1 MRMKGFTLIELI
13 LAIVVSSIL
22 LLGLANFTEVGV
34 KGYFGTVER
43 YRLQT
48 EAKFVIEKLS
58 REMRH
63 AVPNLFPS
71 EVSSG
76 CVSFYPIVDSGFYV
90 VSGADINFLVSDSD
104 SDVQSLQNLSLVIN
118 PTRLFEEFDAELNEQ
133 HDINNVFSLNS
144 VNEIVDANVS
154 GAAFVLT
161 GQAGDLVGGSVS
173 NRHYIFDDSN
183 PVEYCLSGDNLLTRT
198 YGGVPVIISDKLN
211 VDQSSLQYSPATVQ
225 QNGIVDLTL
234 TFTVNGEATT
244 FEQEVQVLNV
254 P

>member
-48 EAKFVIEKLS
+48 EANFVIEKIS

-71 EVSSG
+71 AASSG

-90 VSGADINFLVSDSD
+90 VSGADINFLVSNYFISTYTITP
-104 SDVQSLQNLSLVIN
+104 N
-118 PTRLFEEFDAELNEQ
+118 
-133 HDINNVFSLNS
+133 DITFSM
-144 VNEIVDANVS
+144 V
-154 GAAFVLT
+154 GLT
-161 GQAGDLVGGSVS
+161 NIGI
-173 NRHYIFDDSN
+173 IFYYKI
-183 PVEYCLSGDNLLTRT
+183 YC
-198 YGGVPVIISDKLN
+198 
-211 VDQSSLQYSPATVQ
+211 
-225 QNGIVDLTL
+225 
-234 TFTVNGEATT
+234 E
-244 FEQEVQVLNV
+244 
-254 P
+254 

>member
-48 EAKFVIEKLS
+48 EANFVIEKIS

-71 EVSSG
+71 AVSSG
-76 CVSFYPIVDSGFYV
+76 CVSFYPILDSGFYV
-90 VSGADINFLVSDSD
+90 VSGADINFLVSDSG
-104 SDVQSLQNLSLVIN
+104 SDIQSLQNLSMVIN
-118 PTRLFEEFDAELNEQ
+118 PTRPYKEISKID
-133 HDINNVFSLNS
+133 NVFPLTN
-144 VNEIVDANVS
+144 IGQATGTGVS
-154 GAAFVLT
+154 GAAFTLA
-161 GQAGDLVGGSVS
+161 GQASELVGGSVS
-173 NRHYIFDDSN
+173 NRHYIFDDDNS
-183 PVEYCLSGDNLLTRT
+183 VEYCFSGDNFLTRAN
-198 YGGVPVIISDKLN
+198 GGAPVIISDKLN
-211 VDQSSLQYSPATVQ
+211 VAQSSLLYSPATVQ

-234 TFTVNGEATT
+234 TFTVNDETTT

>member
-1 MRMKGFTLIELI
+1 MRIKGFTLIELI

-34 KGYFGTVER
+34 KGYFGSVER

-48 EAKFVIEKLS
+48 EANFVIEKIS

-71 EVSSG
+71 AASSG

-90 VSGADINFLVSDSD
+90 VSGADINFLISDSD
-104 SDVQSLQNLSLVIN
+104 SDIQSLQNLSMVIN
-118 PTRLFEEFDAELNEQ
+118 PTRPYEE
-133 HDINNVFSLNS
+133 INKIDNVFPLTNVS
-144 VNEIVDANVS
+144 EATGTNVS
-154 GAAFVLT
+154 GAAFTLL
-161 GQAGDLVGGSVS
+161 GQTNDLVGGSVS
-173 NRHYIFDDSN
+173 NRHYIFDDDN
-183 PVEYCLSGDNLLTRT
+183 PVEYCLSGDNFLTRSN
-198 YGGVPVIISDKLN
+198 GGAPVIISDKLN
-211 VDQSSLQYSPATVQ
+211 VAQSSLLYSPATVQ

-234 TFTVNGEATT
+234 TFTINDETTT

>member
-1 MRMKGFTLIELI
+1 MRIKGFTLIELI

-48 EAKFVIEKLS
+48 EANFVIEKIS

-71 EVSSG
+71 AVSSG

-90 VSGADINFLVSDSD
+90 VSGADINFLVSNPDTNA
-104 SDVQSLQNLSLVIN
+104 QSLQNLSLVIN
-118 PTRLFEEFDAELNEQ
+118 PTRPYEEISKID
-133 HDINNVFSLNS
+133 NVFPLTHISQA
-144 VNEIVDANVS
+144 VGTNVS
-154 GAAFVLT
+154 GAAFTLLD
-161 GQAGDLVGGSVS
+161 QASDLVGGSVS
-173 NRHYIFDDSN
+173 NRLYIFNDDN
-183 PVEYCLSGDNLLTRT
+183 PVEYCITQGSFLTRT
-198 YGGVPVIISDKLN
+198 NAEDPIIISDKLN
-211 VDQSSLQYSPATVQ
+211 VAQSSLLYSPATVQ

-234 TFTVNGEATT
+234 TFTVNGETTT

>member
-1 MRMKGFTLIELI
+1 MRIKGFTLIELI

-48 EAKFVIEKLS
+48 EANFVVEKIS

-71 EVSSG
+71 AASSG

-90 VSGADINFLVSDSD
+90 VSGADINFLVSNPDTN
-104 SDVQSLQNLSLVIN
+104 VQSLQNLSLVIN
-118 PTRLFEEFDAELNEQ
+118 PTRPYKTLDKIDNLFPLT
-133 HDINNVFSLNS
+133 NVSQATGTS
-144 VNEIVDANVS
+144 VS
-154 GAAFVLT
+154 GAAFTLT
-161 GQAGDLVGGSVS
+161 GQVGDLVGGSVS
-173 NRHYIFDDSN
+173 NRHYIFDDAN
-183 PVEYCLSGDNLLTRT
+183 PVEYCLSGDNFLTRAN
-198 YGGVPVIISDKLN
+198 GGAPVIISDKLN
-211 VDQSSLQYSPATVQ
+211 VAQSSLLYSPATVQ

-234 TFTVNGEATT
+234 TFTVNDETT
-244 FEQEVQVLNV
+244 IFEQEVQVLNV

>member
-48 EAKFVIEKLS
+48 EANFVNEKMS

-71 EVSSG
+71 AASSG

-90 VSGADINFLVSDSD
+90 VSGADINFLVSNPETNT
-104 SDVQSLQNLSLVIN
+104 QSLQNLSLVIN
-118 PTRLFEEFDAELNEQ
+118 PTRPYQTLDKIDNLFPLT
-133 HDINNVFSLNS
+133 NVSQAVGTN
-144 VNEIVDANVS
+144 IS
-154 GAAFVLT
+154 GAAFTLVD
-161 GQAGDLVGGSVS
+161 QASDLVGGSVS
-173 NRHYIFDDSN
+173 NRHYIFDDDN
-183 PVEYCLSGDNLLTRT
+183 PVEYCLSGDDFLTRAN
-198 YGGVPVIISDKLN
+198 GGAPVIISDKLN
-211 VDQSSLQYSPATVQ
+211 VGESSLQYSPATVQ
-225 QNGIVDLTL
+225 QNGTVDLTL
-234 TFTVNGEATT
+234 TFTINGETST

>member
-48 EAKFVIEKLS
+48 EANFVIEKIS

-71 EVSSG
+71 AVSSG

-90 VSGADINFLVSDSD
+90 VSGADINFLVGDSD
-104 SDVQSLQNLSLVIN
+104 SDIQSLKNLSMVIN
-118 PTRLFEEFDAELNEQ
+118 PTRPYEE
-133 HDINNVFSLNS
+133 INNIDNVFSLTNIS
-144 VNEIVDANVS
+144 QVTGTNVS
-154 GAAFVLT
+154 GAAFTLVD
-161 GQAGDLVGGSVS
+161 QASDLVGGSVS
-173 NRHYIFDDSN
+173 NRLYIFDDDN
-183 PVEYCLSGDNLLTRT
+183 PVEYCLSGDDFLTRAN
-198 YGGVPVIISDKLN
+198 GGAPVTISDKLN
-211 VDQSSLQYSPATVQ
+211 VAKSSLLYSPATVQ
-225 QNGIVDLTL
+225 QNGIVDLTF
-234 TFTVNGEATT
+234 TFTVNGETTT

>member
-13 LAIVVSSIL
+13 LAIVVSTIL

-71 EVSSG
+71 AVSSG

-118 PTRLFEEFDAELNEQ
+118 PTRPYQTIGNID
-133 HDINNVFSLNS
+133 NVFPLTNVSQA
-144 VNEIVDANVS
+144 IGANVS
-154 GAAFVLT
+154 GAAFTLIDQT
-161 GQAGDLVGGSVS
+161 SDLVGGSVS
-173 NRHYIFDDSN
+173 NRHYIFDDDN
-183 PVEYCLSGDNLLTRT
+183 PVEYCLSGDSFLTRAN
-198 YGGVPVIISDKLN
+198 GGAPVIISDKLN
-211 VDQSSLQYSPATVQ
+211 VDQSSLQYLPATVQ

-234 TFTVNGEATT
+234 TFTVNGETTT

>member
-1 MRMKGFTLIELI
+1 MRVKGFTLIELI

-48 EAKFVIEKLS
+48 EANFVIEKIS

-71 EVSSG
+71 AVSSG

-90 VSGADINFLVSDSD
+90 VSGADVNFLVSDSD
-104 SDVQSLQNLSLVIN
+104 SDVQSLQSLSMVIN
-118 PTRLFEEFDAELNEQ
+118 PTRSYEEISNID
-133 HDINNVFSLNS
+133 NVFPLTKISQ
-144 VNEIVDANVS
+144 ATGAGVS
-154 GAAFVLT
+154 GAAFTLA
-161 GQAGDLVGGSVS
+161 GQASELVGGSVS
-173 NRHYIFDDSN
+173 NRHYIFDDDN
-183 PVEYCLSGDNLLTRT
+183 PVEYCLFGDNFLTRAN
-198 YGGVPVIISDKLN
+198 GGAPVIISDKLDI
-211 VDQSSLQYSPATVQ
+211 DQSSLQYLPATVQ

-234 TFTVNGEATT
+234 TFTVNGETTT

>member
-1 MRMKGFTLIELI
+1 MRMKGFTLVELI

-43 YRLQT
+43 NRLQT

-71 EVSSG
+71 AVSSG
-76 CVSFYPIVDSGFYV
+76 CVSFYPIIDSGFYV

-118 PTRLFEEFDAELNEQ
+118 PTRPYQSMNKID
-133 HDINNVFSLNS
+133 NVFPLTHVSQATG
-144 VNEIVDANVS
+144 ANVS
-154 GAAFVLT
+154 GAAFTLA
-161 GQAGDLVGGSVS
+161 GQSGDLVGGSVS
-173 NRHYIFDDSN
+173 NRHYIFDDDN
-183 PVEYCLSGDNLLTRT
+183 PVEYCLSGEHSLTRSSD
-198 YGGVPVIISDKLN
+198 GVPVIISDKLN
-211 VDQSSLQYSPATVQ
+211 VSKSSLRYLPASVQ
-225 QNGIVDLTL
+225 QNGIVDLKL
-234 TFTVNGEATT
+234 TFTMNGETTT

>member
-48 EAKFVIEKLS
+48 EANFVIEKIS

-71 EVSSG
+71 AASSG

-90 VSGADINFLVSDSD
+90 VSGADINFLVSNPDTN
-104 SDVQSLQNLSLVIN
+104 VQSLQNLSLVIN
-118 PTRLFEEFDAELNEQ
+118 PTRPYKTLDKIDNLFPLT
-133 HDINNVFSLNS
+133 NVSQ
-144 VNEIVDANVS
+144 ATGTNVS
-154 GAAFVLT
+154 GAAFTLT

-173 NRHYIFDDSN
+173 NRHYIFNDDN
-183 PVEYCLSGDNLLTRT
+183 PVEYCLSGDDFLTRAN
-198 YGGVPVIISDKLN
+198 GGAPVIISDKLN
-211 VDQSSLQYSPATVQ
+211 VGESSLQYSPATVQ

-234 TFTVNGEATT
+234 TFTVNGETTT

>member
-48 EAKFVIEKLS
+48 EANFVIEKIS

-71 EVSSG
+71 LISSG
-76 CVSFYPIVDSGFYV
+76 CISFYPIVDSGFYV
-90 VSGADINFLVSDSD
+90 VSGADINFLVSNPEAN
-104 SDVQSLQNLSLVIN
+104 VQSLQNLSLVIN
-118 PTRLFEEFDAELNEQ
+118 PTRPYQTLDKIDNLFPLT
-133 HDINNVFSLNS
+133 NVSQ
-144 VNEIVDANVS
+144 ATGTNVS
-154 GAAFVLT
+154 GAAFTLT

-173 NRHYIFDDSN
+173 NRHYIFDDN
-183 PVEYCLSGDNLLTRT
+183 PVKYCLSGDDFLTRAN
-198 YGGVPVIISDKLN
+198 GGAPVIISDKLN
-211 VDQSSLQYSPATVQ
+211 VAQSSLLYSPATVQ

-234 TFTVNGEATT
+234 TFTVNGETTT

>member
-1 MRMKGFTLIELI
+1 MRIKGFTLIELI

-48 EAKFVIEKLS
+48 EANFVIEKIS

-71 EVSSG
+71 AASSG

-90 VSGADINFLVSDSD
+90 VSGADVNFLVSDSD
-104 SDVQSLQNLSLVIN
+104 SDVQSLQNLSMVIN
-118 PTRLFEEFDAELNEQ
+118 PTRSYEEITNID
-133 HDINNVFSLNS
+133 NVFPLTNISQ
-144 VNEIVDANVS
+144 ATGAGVS
-154 GAAFVLT
+154 GAAFTLA
-161 GQAGDLVGGSVS
+161 GQASELVGGSVS
-173 NRHYIFDDSN
+173 NRHYIFDDDN
-183 PVEYCLSGDNLLTRT
+183 PVEYCLSGDKFLTRAN
-198 YGGVPVIISDKLN
+198 GGAPVIISDKLD
-211 VDQSSLQYSPATVQ
+211 VAQSSLQYLPATVQ

-234 TFTVNGEATT
+234 TFTVNGETTT